1 MPFTQYYAFV
11 YIGIWVYQRIWSQ
24 ILIKQHRSQFFFG
37 CLNFNSYF
45 TRIRKAS
52 IYEAEFI
59 SSTI

>member
-1 MPFTQYYAFV
+1 MPFTQCYAFV
-11 YIGIWVYQRIWSQ
+11 YMGIWVYQRIWSQ

-45 TRIRKAS
+45 TCIRQTR

>member
-1 MPFTQYYAFV
+1 MPFTQCYAFV

-24 ILIKQHRSQFFFG
+24 ILIKQYRSQFFFG
-37 CLNFNSYF
+37 YLNFNSYF